1 MTLQFNNK
9 KFGGLKMKKLLGI
22 VFSILFFCSAS
33 AFADEVTPAQS
44 AKNNQTYF
52 TANIQKQPQNSK
64 QKQAISNHFTFFTI
78 NIQVNG
84 KIDDLKREKDVQMD

>member
-1 MTLQFNNK
+1 
-9 KFGGLKMKKLLGI
+9 MKKLAILLGLLL
-22 VFSILFFCSAS
+22 VSSSAV
-33 AFADEVTPAQS
+33 FADDVMPAQS

-64 QKQAISNHFTFFTI
+64 QKQDINNHFTFFTI

-84 KIDDLKREKDVQMD
+84 KINDTDSSNK

>member
-1 MTLQFNNK
+1 
-9 KFGGLKMKKLLGI
+9 MKKLAILLGLLL
-22 VFSILFFCSAS
+22 VSSSAV
-33 AFADEVTPAQS
+33 FADEVIPAQS

-64 QKQAISNHFTFFTI
+64 QKQDINNHFTFFTI

-84 KIDDLKREKDVQMD
+84 KIDNFTDTDKQ

>member
-1 MTLQFNNK
+1 
-9 KFGGLKMKKLLGI
+9 MKKLLS
-22 VFSILFFCSAS
+22 VVLSMLFLCSAVV
-33 AFADEVTPAQS
+33 FADEVVPAQS

-64 QKQAISNHFTFFTI
+64 QKQDINNHFTFFTI

-84 KIDDLKREKDVQMD
+84 KIDNFADTNKE